1 MGVLDRAWRLL
12 ELFNCCPHRSGWADS
27 FSRRATQAFDLN
39 VSIGNLAYLYHCLAT
54 STLPSPLSHLMH
66 YPLPTLYGL
75 PEFALARD
83 RGEEVVVTISNYA
96 GPARDYVRAMVEV
109 LGAKFEGTMSRNT
122 SYVVSARCVDRHTAL
137 SSYKD

>member
-1 MGVLDRAWRLL
+1 MNPA
-12 ELFNCCPHRSGWADS
+12 
-27 FSRRATQAFDLN
+27 QAFDLN

-66 YPLPTLYGL
+66 YPLPTLDGL

-137 SSYKD
+137 FSYKD